1 MISYFYFLFFLFCLG
16 GGGAR
21 KDNRA
26 LIFHKQQLSFFDCNH
41 IKTRRSKSEEKNGV
55 LWTNKLESTDRNY
68 FFKRFI

>member
-1 MISYFYFLFFLFCLG
+1 MEVSHDFLLLFFIFFILFG

-41 IKTRRSKSEEKNGV
+41 IKTRRSKS
-55 LWTNKLESTDRNY
+55 
-68 FFKRFI
+68 